1 MSELLFSY
9 GTLQKEKVQLELFG
23 KTLHGLTDVL
33 SGYRTVQIE
42 IKDQAVL
49 STSEQRYHLIAVPSN
64 DKNDFI
70 NGIVLELT
78 EEELH
83 IADEYETEDYK
94 RIRAMLESGKESW
107 VYVAMNHV
115 N

>member
-1 MSELLFSY
+1 MNQLLFSY

-23 KTLHGLTDVL
+23 RGLQGSADIL
-33 SGYRTVQIE
+33 RGYRTAQIE

-49 STSEQRYHLIAVPSN
+49 AKSEQKYHLIAVPSK

-70 NGIVLELT
+70 KGIVLELT
-78 EEELH
+78 EEELR

-94 RIRAMLESGKESW
+94 RISAVLESGKESW
-107 VYVAMNHV
+107 VYIAV
-115 N
+115 NPVK